1 MIVKP
6 RENNKF
12 ETCLQEAID
21 TLIKNNV
28 APYKNRKYDYK
39 VVVAFACYMR
49 FLRWKSEN
57 IVKRGRW
64 VYYKYKGKLVFL
76 KIILNVFE
84 YKDPEEEQKV

>member
-1 MIVKP
+1 MIIRP

-28 APYKNRKYDYK
+28 APYDNRKYDYK
-39 VVVAFACYMR
+39 VVIATACYMR
-49 FLRWKSEN
+49 FLRRSEN
-57 IVKRGRW
+57 IVRKGRW

-76 KIILNVFE
+76 KIILE
-84 YKDPEEEQKV
+84 IYKYKDPEEEQKV